1 MFSPSFATLVLL
13 IEDREVVYNDRAVV
27 DRAVNLLPVIET
39 DIIADAGHALNL
51 DQPEVVSQRVLAFL
65 K

>member
-1 MFSPSFATLVLL
+1 MG
-13 IEDREVVYNDRAVV
+13 DREVVYNYRAVV
-27 DRAVNLLPVIET
+27 DRAATLLPVIET
-39 DIIADAGHALNL
+39 DVIANAGHALNL